1 MKAKVV
7 YILFL
12 MFVAVNLSA
21 QQKWTLR
28 QCIDY
33 AVENNIEIK
42 QEALQVEGAKVDLNS
57 TKMSRLPNLNGSI
70 SPGYGVGRNPVNKQ
84 AEDGSTYYSYE
95 SKTTFSSS
103 FNLQSSVPVFTGM
116 KNPNE
121 VKKKEFDLMSAT
133 ANLSKAKEDMELRV
147 TSLYLEVLFKKEIT
161 KVYQE
166 QLDLTTM
173 QMEKTK
179 AMVEAGKIPRSQQ
192 YDMMAQQAKDELNLT
207 TASNDLDLALLNLA
221 QALNLADYL
230 NFDIVEPAVGEDQ
243 VANNMT
249 SLVAA
254 GEVYNTALA
263 VKPHVKV
270 AEYRLESSKKGLN
283 VAKAGYYP
291 TVDLNMSYG
300 TSYNNNQIGG
310 FGTQFRNEARE
321 YIGLSVNIPIFNR
334 LQTRNSVRQARLD
347 IENQQ
352 LALDNVKLALFKE
365 IQQAYQSATAAQ
377 SKYKSTGKALIAAE
391 EAYKYAED
399 RYAVGKSSVYEFN
412 EAQTK
417 LLTSKS
423 EQIQAKYDFIF
434 RAKILDFY
442 RGEKIEI

>member
-1 MKAKVV
+1 MKTRTF
-7 YILFL
+7 YFFML
-12 MFVAVNLSA
+12 MTVASCLQA

-28 QCIDY
+28 QCIDH
-33 AVENNIEIK
+33 AIENNIEIK
-42 QEALQVEGAKVDLNS
+42 QDALQVEGAKIDLNT
-57 TKMSRLPNLNGSI
+57 TKMSRLPNLNGSV
-70 SPGYGVGRNPVNKQ
+70 SSGYGFGRNPVNKE
-84 AEDGSTYYSYE
+84 ASDGSTYYSYE

-121 VKKKEFDLMSAT
+121 VKKKELDLKSAT
-133 ANLSKAKEDMELRV
+133 ASLSKAREDMELKV
-147 TSLYLEVLFKKEIT
+147 TSLFLEVLFKKELV

-166 QLDLTTM
+166 QLELTNL

-179 AMVEAGKIPRSQQ
+179 TLVEVGKLPRSQEF
-192 YDMMAQQAKDELNLT
+192 DMIAQQAKDELNVT
-207 TASNDLDLALLNLA
+207 TATNDLDYAILNLA
-221 QALNLADYL
+221 QALNIIDYQS
-230 NFDIVEPAVGEDQ
+230 FDIIEPSFDEDQ
-243 VANNMT
+243 VASNMPG
-249 SLVAA
+249 LVAPN
-254 GEVYNTALA
+254 EVYNIALA
-263 VKPHVKV
+263 IKPHVKV
-270 AEYRLESSKKGLN
+270 AEYKLESSKKGLN
-283 VAKAGYYP
+283 IAKAGYYP
-291 TVDLNMSYG
+291 TIDLNMSYG

-352 LALDNVKLALFKE
+352 LALDNVKLALYKE
-365 IQQAYQSATAAQ
+365 IQQAYQSATASQ
-377 SKYKSTGKALIAAE
+377 SKYKSTGKALLAAE

-399 RYAVGKSSVYEFN
+399 RYAVGKSNVYELN

-434 RAKILDFY
+434 RVKILDFY
-442 RGEKIEI
+442 RGEKIDI